1 MPGKKGSTQQITRG
15 YDALLSSVIDLLETG
30 RQIAARSVNA
40 VLTMTYW
47 QVGQRLVEHEQG
59 GAERADYGI
68 GLLKRLS
75 RDLQARLGRGFSE
88 RNLEQMRQFY
98 LQWPISQTLS
108 ASSAQV
114 NPIQIP
120 QTASAKLAARVQ
132 CPPFPLSW
140 SHYVRLI
147 SIADAEARHY
157 YEAEALRGGWSVRQ
171 LDRQISTL
179 AYQRAGAPRPT
190 EESAP
195 ASKIPE
201 AQIKDPFVLEF
212 LGLKDEY
219 SEAELEEAL
228 IRELEQ
234 FLLELGN
241 DFSFIARQKRL
252 RVGTEWYRLDLLF
265 FHRRLR
271 SLVLIELKL
280 GKFTHA
286 DAGQMNLY
294 LNYAREH
301 WSNPDENPPIGL
313 ILCSEQDAAV
323 AHYALGNLGNK
334 VLARDYQ
341 LTLPTEEELTRRLKA
356 KRRELDR

>member
-1 MPGKKGSTQQITRG
+1 MPGKKGGTQKITRD

-59 GAERADYGI
+59 GAARADYGL

-108 ASSAQV
+108 ASSEQV
-114 NPIQIP
+114 SPLQIP
-120 QTASAKLAARVQ
+120 QTASAKSAARVQ
-132 CPPFPLSW
+132 SPRFPLSW

-147 SIADAEARHY
+147 PIADPETRHY
-157 YEAEALRGGWSVRQ
+157 YEAESLRGGWSVRQ

-179 AYQRAGAPRPT
+179 AYQRAGAPRPK
-190 EESAP
+190 EETSQT
-195 ASKIPE
+195 SKSPE

-219 SEAELEEAL
+219 SEAQLEEAL

-241 DFSFIARQKRL
+241 DFSFVARQKRL

-271 SLVLIELKL
+271 ALVLIELKL

-334 VLARDYQ
+334 VLAREYQ

>member
-1 MPGKKGSTQQITRG
+1 
-15 YDALLSSVIDLLETG
+15 
-30 RQIAARSVNA
+30 
-40 VLTMTYW
+40 
-47 QVGQRLVEHEQG
+47 
-59 GAERADYGI
+59 
-68 GLLKRLS
+68 
-75 RDLQARLGRGFSE
+75 
-88 RNLEQMRQFY
+88 
-98 LQWPISQTLS
+98 
-108 ASSAQV
+108 
-114 NPIQIP
+114 
-120 QTASAKLAARVQ
+120 
-132 CPPFPLSW
+132 
-140 SHYVRLI
+140 
-147 SIADAEARHY
+147 
-157 YEAEALRGGWSVRQ
+157 
-171 LDRQISTL
+171 
-179 AYQRAGAPRPT
+179 
-190 EESAP
+190 
-195 ASKIPE
+195 
-201 AQIKDPFVLEF
+201 VLEF

-241 DFSFIARQKRL
+241 NFSCVARQKQL

-313 ILCSEQDAAV
+313 ILCSEQDAVV

-334 VLARDYQ
+334 VLAREYQ
-341 LTLPTEEELTRRLKA
+341 LTLPTEEELTQRLKA